1 MPVSSKPMAFGSL
14 IEQVK
19 SRRQFDAFVLGYG
32 SLSLDP
38 DYLGNFF
45 HSANDQ
51 AGGWNMSGYRNPD
64 FDRMADESGTIMDEE
79 KRRQVIWEMQRV
91 ILRDIPYIPLY
102 NPRLVEAAR
111 NDRFTGWVQM
121 IEGIGNIWSFCQIKP
136 K

>member
-1 MPVSSKPMAFGSL
+1 
-14 IEQVK
+14 
-19 SRRQFDAFVLGYG
+19 
-32 SLSLDP
+32 
-38 DYLGNFF
+38 
-45 HSANDQ
+45 
-51 AGGWNMSGYRNPD
+51 
-64 FDRMADESGTIMDEE
+64 
-79 KRRQVIWEMQRV
+79 MQRV